1 MTELSAAAR
10 KTLFRCTHRGT
21 KELDLMLGSF
31 ARLHVADMDRETLA
45 AFNDFTELPEPV
57 ILEILIDKL
66 PLPADMPPKLADLF
80 RAYTYKP
87 DAR

>member
-10 KTLFRCTHRGT
+10 KTLYRCTHRGT

-31 ARLHVADMDRETLA
+31 ARQHVAGMDGETLA

-66 PLPADMPPKLADLF
+66 PLPADMPPQLAALF
-80 RAYTYKP
+80 NAFTYKP
-87 DAR
+87 EPR